1 MPGVKEGLGLGLSPT
16 CLIRLYCLH
25 HLKEEEPG

>member
-1 MPGVKEGLGLGLSPT
+1 MPGVKEDLGLSPT

-25 HLKEEEPG
+25 HLKEEEAG